1 MATISNDRE
10 RHKLVPL
17 SGGYTQC
24 ANPPSRG
31 AREHE
36 IIFLLAVKT
45 LAVLGRDRQGH
56 PLKDREAVGTFRNL
70 AGGQNHSGSRKR
82 IGETYIHISLY
93 TYIPSIFW
101 GKILIYLILV
111 PYRHIY
117 IIPYTSSFT
126 IVHLRKIA
134 YILFNR
140 GKLHIIGTPFA
151 INN

>member
-1 MATISNDRE
+1 MATVCNDRE

-45 LAVLGRDRQGH
+45 LAVLWQGSG
-56 PLKDREAVGTFRNL
+56 GTLPVF
-70 AGGQNHSGSRKR
+70 AGGQNRSGSRKR
-82 IGETYIHISLY
+82 IGETSTDISLY

-101 GKILIYLILV
+101 GRILIYLILV

-140 GKLHIIGTPFA
+140 GKLHIIGTLFA
-151 INN
+151 INK